1 MKAQTTGATR
11 PGGEPEDGI
20 WIELQETIA
29 SHHEEAFACLTTSD
43 GLSRW
48 LPVAAKVDLRTG
60 GTIVFGW
67 DKNFSKTTTI
77 AILDYDPGGSVI
89 WDWQVAHSDTHA
101 PPYWTVKPS
110 VEEGCRVLLRQGPF
124 HADGESLLQM
134 ANEAESWRWQLC
146 NLRSVL
152 EASVDMRQ
160 HRPL

>member
-1 MKAQTTGATR
+1 MISR
-11 PGGEPEDGI
+11 EEDGI
-20 WIELQETIA
+20 WTELQETIA
-29 SHHEEAFACLTTSD
+29 SHHEEVFACLSTSE

-48 LPVAAKVDLRTG
+48 LPVAAKLDLRTG

-67 DKNFSKTTTI
+67 DRTFSRTTTI
-77 AILDYDPGGSVI
+77 AILDYDPSGSIV
-89 WDWQVAHSDTHA
+89 WDWQVADSDTHA
-101 PPYWTVKPS
+101 PLYWTVKPC

-124 HADGESLLQM
+124 RDDVESLLQM

>member
-11 PGGEPEDGI
+11 SGG
-20 WIELQETIA
+20 L
-29 SHHEEAFACLTTSD
+29 
-43 GLSRW
+43 
-48 LPVAAKVDLRTG
+48 
-60 GTIVFGW
+60 
-67 DKNFSKTTTI
+67 
-77 AILDYDPGGSVI
+77 
-89 WDWQVAHSDTHA
+89 
-101 PPYWTVKPS
+101 YWTVKPS

-134 ANEAESWRWQLC
+134 ANEVEHWRWQLC

>member
-1 MKAQTTGATR
+1 MIVRK
-11 PGGEPEDGI
+11 EDGI

-29 SHHEEAFACLTTSD
+29 SHHEEAFACLTTSG

-48 LPVAAKVDLRTG
+48 LPVAAKVDLRPG

-77 AILDYDPGGSVI
+77 AILDYDPGGSII

-101 PPYWTVKPS
+101 PLHWTVKPS

-124 HADGESLLQM
+124 RADVESLLQM